1 MAVLRILGD
10 EVVSRSRYLN
20 EVASRSTLE
29 ALADLESHPLK
40 AAFALPGLEADA
52 GPGATE
58 FAPIGLGQPLTIL
71 IRDVYTGRHPKK
83 SILGGGG
90 KHMAVVSA
98 LKDYATFAPSSR
110 AVNFMEKDIGAHKH
124 LRAPAATSAGTNIV
138 AYSPAVLSD
147 QLHYTVEMTF
157 DRFPE
162 GLVDA
167 IGGAFKTAAN
177 LPILLPAQNYLL
189 AAGSVIK
196 IVSEWGNALA
206 DGKAAFS
213 VTDTLDFNIPG
224 SIPPSAD
231 FRVLGS
237 EEHEGLKYDP
247 ARGLLRADGKP
258 YDGDEPYVVV
268 SLDGAARP
276 ALETFAPTL
285 ATAEQLKQFFAMKD
299 GTEASIEAVV
309 EGLKL
314 ATDLKYRD
322 QAKNLK
328 AALATEPD
336 GPKKQDMQKRLSALQ
351 DNILSP
357 ELKLKD

>member
-10 EVVSRSRYLN
+10 EVVSKSRYLSQ
-20 EVASRSTLE
+20 AQSGPALE
-29 ALADLESHPLK
+29 ALADPRSHPLK
-40 AAFALPGLEADA
+40 SAFAVPGLEAES

-58 FAPIGLGQPLTIL
+58 FAPIGLGKPLTIL

-83 SILGGGG
+83 GVFGGGG

-110 AVNFMEKDIGAHKH
+110 AVNFMEKDIAAHRRLK
-124 LRAPAATSAGTNIV
+124 APAATSAGTNIV

-147 QLHYTVEMTF
+147 QLHYTIEMTF

-162 GLVDA
+162 GLFDA
-167 IGGAFKTAAN
+167 ISGAFKTAAN
-177 LPILLPAQNYLL
+177 LPVLLPAQNYLL
-189 AAGSVIK
+189 AAGGVIK
-196 IVSEWGNALA
+196 IVSDWGNALA

-224 SIPPSAD
+224 SIAPSAD

-247 ARGLLRADGKP
+247 GRGLLKADGKP

-268 SLDGAARP
+268 SLDGAPRP

-299 GTEASIEAVV
+299 GAEASIEAVV

-314 ATDLKYRD
+314 ANDLKYRN
-322 QAKNLK
+322 QAKALK
-328 AALATEPD
+328 AALDIEPD
-336 GPKKQDMQKRLSALQ
+336 GPKKQEMQRRFDALQ
-351 DNILSP
+351 NNILSA
-357 ELKLKD
+357 ELKLKT